1 MVIPENFNGEF
12 KSDPEGITGEELI
25 EFIDSNVQNNKGL
38 FATLRTLSSINNP
51 KRAAIVKEVFDGSN
65 NYMKSGYEMRKV
77 INKLN
82 EIDLPV
88 PKISTS
94 LVIFMKVFYKN
105 CVMQE
110 PRVNTIHQEQ
120 LHN

>member
-1 MVIPENFNGEF
+1 M
-12 KSDPEGITGEELI
+12 
-25 EFIDSNVQNNKGL
+25 
-38 FATLRTLSSINNP
+38 FATLRSLSSVNNP

-82 EIDLPV
+82 EIDFNSSED
-88 PKISTS
+88 KQS
-94 LVIFMKVFYKN
+94 LEIFMKAFYKN

-110 PRVNTIHQEQ
+110 TRVNTIHQEQ